1 MPEGTRGCCTSQ
13 QRRQGPGCPAQARS
27 RTLCSAFC
35 EELGSV
41 LLSTPINDEASKT
54 KHQTLL
60 SICDGPGGVP
70 CAVCVTLH
78 DTELG
83 AGIFLVLHV
92 GRG

>member
-1 MPEGTRGCCTSQ
+1 M
-13 QRRQGPGCPAQARS
+13 
-27 RTLCSAFC
+27 
-35 EELGSV
+35 